1 MLHRNLHRITSLGL
15 ILSFVLLHS
24 SFARADGWKEAL
36 SKQLKEIYPLTKT
49 GEDRNRIGKH
59 GIVLVIQKENIV
71 GDKGTDL
78 TFTLNKVRDGQVV
91 QDEGWTVKRNAH
103 TFEPGERL
111 YVFDI
116 DVKDHEIW
124 FKMISCDTFP
134 ITRGGWTEQTR
145 YKTLIN
151 FQFPKDY
158 LATADITEL
167 KEKIGSVLVIGSEA
181 SAPKSIEL
189 GQTAEQVEAILGKPE
204 KIIKLGPKTVYV
216 YKDMKIIFIDSKVAD
231 VQ

>member
-1 MLHRNLHRITSLGL
+1 MHHRTHRITCLGL
-15 ILSFVLLHS
+15 ILFLLS
-24 SFARADGWKEAL
+24 LPSLAKADGWKKAL
-36 SKQLKEIYPLTKT
+36 SQQLKETYPLTKT
-49 GEDRNRIGKH
+49 GEDRNRVGKH
-59 GIVLVIQKENIV
+59 GIVLVVQKENIV
-71 GDKGTDL
+71 GDKATDL

-91 QDEGWTVKRNAH
+91 QGEGWTVKRNAH

-116 DVKDHEIW
+116 DVKDNEIW

-145 YKTLIN
+145 YKSLVN
-151 FQFPKDY
+151 FQFPKGY

-167 KEKIGSVLVIGSEA
+167 KEKIGSVLAIGSEA

-189 GQTAEQVEAILGKPE
+189 GQTAEQVEAILGKPDT
-204 KIIKLGPKTVYV
+204 IVRLGPKTVYQ
-216 YKDMKIIFIDSKVAD
+216 YQIKNMKIIFIGGKVAD

>member
-1 MLHRNLHRITSLGL
+1 L

-71 GDKGTDL
+71 GDKATDL

-216 YKDMKIIFIDSKVAD
+216 YKDMKVIFIDGKVTD

>member
-1 MLHRNLHRITSLGL
+1 MLHPHSITRLFL
-15 ILSFVLLHS
+15 ILSFL
-24 SFARADGWKEAL
+24 FAPCFFVRADGWKETL
-36 SKQLKEIYPLTKT
+36 SKQLKKTYPLTKT

-59 GIVLVIQKENIV
+59 GTVLVIQKENIV
-71 GDKGTDL
+71 GDKATDL

-91 QDEGWTVKRNAH
+91 QEEGWTVKRNAH

-167 KEKIGSVLVIGSEA
+167 KEKIGSVLAIGSETNG
-181 SAPKSIEL
+181 PKSIEL
-189 GQTAEQVEAILGKPE
+189 GSDCRTGGSNFCEAGHDCQTGAENGLSISE
-204 KIIKLGPKTVYV
+204 
-216 YKDMKIIFIDSKVAD
+216 
-231 VQ
+231 